1 MDALPQALERLTALL
16 GRLPGVGERSA
27 QRLALHILSQPPA
40 YAESLSHALAGL
52 HAGDGFCQQCHHLA
66 TARLCVV
73 CSDPRRDA
81 RTICVV
87 EGIADLLAIER
98 SGEFHGHYHVLGG
111 VLSPLRGIGPRD
123 LRIDDLLGR
132 LATDNVDEVI
142 LATSISVEGEATAS
156 YLHGLLRGRAVRT
169 SRIASGVPQGTDLQY
184 LDHGTLSRALKAR
197 QTLS

>member
-1 MDALPQALERLTALL
+1 MDALPQALERLTVLL

-27 QRLALHILSQPPA
+27 QRLALHILSQPA
-40 YAESLSHALAGL
+40 SYAESLSQALATL
-52 HAGDGFCQQCHHLA
+52 HEGVGFCQQCHHLA
-66 TARLCVV
+66 TAHLCAV

-111 VLSPLRGIGPRD
+111 VLSPLRGVGPRD
-123 LRIDDLLGR
+123 LRIDDLLTR
-132 LATDNVDEVI
+132 LVHDGVEEII

-156 YLHGLLRGRAVRT
+156 YLHGLLRNRAVRT

-184 LDHGTLSRALKAR
+184 LDHGTLSRALRAR
-197 QTLS
+197 QVLN

>member
-27 QRLALHILSQPPA
+27 QRLALHILSQPPT

-52 HAGDGFCQQCHHLA
+52 HAGVGFCQQCHHLA

-132 LATDNVDEVI
+132 LTSDSVEEVI

-156 YLHGLLRGRAVRT
+156 YLHGLLRGRPVRT

>member
-27 QRLALHILSQPPA
+27 QRLALHILAQPPA
-40 YAESLSHALAGL
+40 YAESMSHALAGL
-52 HAGDGFCQQCHHLA
+52 HVGVGFCQQCHHLA
-66 TARLCVV
+66 TARLCAV

-81 RTICVV
+81 RTVCVV

-111 VLSPLRGIGPRD
+111 VLSPLRGVGPRD
-123 LRIDDLLGR
+123 LHIDDLLSR
-132 LATDNVDEVI
+132 LAADSVEEVI

-156 YLHGLLRGRAVRT
+156 YVHGLLRNRAVRT

-197 QTLS
+197 QTLN

>member
-27 QRLALHILSQPPA
+27 QRLALHILSQPPT

-52 HAGDGFCQQCHHLA
+52 HVGVGFCAQCHHLA
-66 TARLCVV
+66 TARLCSI
-73 CSDPRRDA
+73 CGDPRRDA
-81 RTICVV
+81 RTVCVV

-111 VLSPLRGIGPRD
+111 VLSPLRGVGPRD
-123 LRIDDLLGR
+123 LHIDDLLTR
-132 LATDNVDEVI
+132 LANNVEEII

-156 YLHGLLRGRAVRT
+156 YLHGLLRNRGVRT
-169 SRIASGVPQGTDLQY
+169 TRIASGVPQGTDLQY
-184 LDHGTLSRALKAR
+184 LDHGTLGRALKAR
-197 QTLS
+197 QLLT